1 MFENDDRP
9 EMVLGSMTQSPET
22 VNKVLDE
29 LGYETQATEV
39 VTDHPDK
46 PPDPAA
52 PPAETPA
59 EGDEPAEETISTEPD
74 AGEPAGEGTEPGDTP
89 DAGADPAEPP
99 APRKRKGGLQRKI
112 EKKDREITELQER
125 IKALE
130 NRPSVP
136 DPATETL
143 PEIPP
148 EPTMDDVDEEGNPK
162 YANYE
167 ALTRAIVK
175 RENLIA
181 KRQDLEE
188 AQAARQT
195 KAETEAAETA
205 RLQKEAAEKRWNE
218 QAEIGRSNHEDF
230 DTVIERSSKMEAA
243 VPLTEAMN
251 DSDLHG
257 ELVYYLATHED
268 ELSRLNA
275 LLEVPKNATPAEF
288 RRKLRLAFAEV
299 EKIEKLVSENMGT
312 DAASGQ
318 EETPATEPARESR
331 PSAAPPKKPA
341 AAPAPKSPAR
351 AAAPAAAPPKAKPT
365 PVVPTRARGATQRKS
380 LSTMTR
386 EEIHEMQVND
396 PDSFRALVEGRN

>member
-1 MFENDDRP
+1 
-9 EMVLGSMTQSPET
+9 
-22 VNKVLDE
+22 
-29 LGYETQATEV
+29 
-39 VTDHPDK
+39 
-46 PPDPAA
+46 
-52 PPAETPA
+52 
-59 EGDEPAEETISTEPD
+59 
-74 AGEPAGEGTEPGDTP
+74 
-89 DAGADPAEPP
+89 
-99 APRKRKGGLQRKI
+99 
-112 EKKDREITELQER
+112 
-125 IKALE
+125 
-130 NRPSVP
+130 
-136 DPATETL
+136 
-143 PEIPP
+143 
-148 EPTMDDVDEEGNPK
+148 
-162 YANYE
+162 
-167 ALTRAIVK
+167 
-175 RENLIA
+175 
-181 KRQDLEE
+181 
-188 AQAARQT
+188 
-195 KAETEAAETA
+195 
-205 RLQKEAAEKRWNE
+205 
-218 QAEIGRSNHEDF
+218 
-230 DTVIERSSKMEAA
+230 
-243 VPLTEAMN
+243 MN

-396 PDSFRALVEGRN
+396 PDAFRALVEGRN